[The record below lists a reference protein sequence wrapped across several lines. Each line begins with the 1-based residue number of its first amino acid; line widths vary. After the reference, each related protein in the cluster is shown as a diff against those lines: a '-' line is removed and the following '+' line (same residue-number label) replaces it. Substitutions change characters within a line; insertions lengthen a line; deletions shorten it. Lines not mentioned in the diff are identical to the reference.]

1 MVVFFDT
8 SVLIASSSD
17 AHIHFG
23 PASAAAAR
31 VAAGKDKG
39 WISQHS
45 IAEVYA
51 VLTRLPVVPRIH
63 PLEAAT
69 IIRDNILQ
77 NFSVV
82 GIEKKDY
89 LTVVE
94 MVSQS
99 GWPGGRI
106 FDALLLRCAEKC
118 QAQRIYTFNLKE
130 FKQMASSHLLPKIC
144 AP

>member
-8 SVLIASSSD
+8 SVLVASASD
-17 AHIHFG
+17 AHRHFG
-23 PASAAAAR
+23 PASAVVAR
-31 VAAGKDKG
+31 VAHGKDKG

-63 PLEAAT
+63 PLEAAR
-69 IIRDNILQ
+69 IIRDNILH
-77 NFSVV
+77 NFEVV
-82 GIEKKDY
+82 GIEKKEY
-89 LTVVE
+89 MAVVE

-99 GWPGGRI
+99 GWSGGKI
-106 FDALLLRCAEKC
+106 YDALLLRCAEKC
-118 QAQRIYTFNLKE
+118 AAQKIYTFNLRD
-130 FKQMASSHLLPKIC
+130 FQQIAPNHLREKIC

>member
-8 SVLIASSSD
+8 SVLVASASD
-17 AHIHFG
+17 AHRHFT

-31 VAAGKDKG
+31 VATGKDKG

-63 PLEAAT
+63 PLEAAN

-77 NFSVV
+77 NFEVV
-82 GIEKKDY
+82 GIDKKDY
-89 LTVVE
+89 QAVVE

-99 GWPGGRI
+99 GWQGGKI
-106 FDALLLRCAEKC
+106 YDALLLRCAEKC
-118 QAQRIYTFNLKE
+118 QAQKIYTFNLRD
-130 FKQMASSHLLPKIC
+130 FQQMAPSHLQHKIC